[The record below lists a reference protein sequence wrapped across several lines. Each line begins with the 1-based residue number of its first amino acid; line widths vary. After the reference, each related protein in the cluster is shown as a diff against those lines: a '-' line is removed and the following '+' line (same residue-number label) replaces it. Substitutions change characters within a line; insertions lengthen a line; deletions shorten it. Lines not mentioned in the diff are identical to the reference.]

1 MSGDRPMSSDRAAAR
16 SSAAPRG
23 EDGRMSGCAG
33 RLVIT
38 ISGKSGCGNSTVS
51 RLVAERLG
59 LRLINFTLRDLARE
73 RGLSFEQL
81 WELAEYDQSVDH
93 DLDHRLVELAAEGGC
108 VVGTRLA
115 IWLLDEQDL
124 SVYLEAS
131 QQTRA
136 ARIASREAI
145 SYRAALAAT
154 GKRDRRDRR
163 RYLRLYDIDIDDAA
177 QADCVVDT
185 EDLDQHAVVGKIL
198 EALRSRNLLD

>member
-1 MSGDRPMSSDRAAAR
+1 MTGTSNDRAATCPP
-16 SSAAPRG
+16 AAPRAK
-23 EDGRMSGCAG
+23 DGRMSGTG
-33 RLVIT
+33 RTGPLVIT

-81 WELAEYDQSVDH
+81 WERAEHDQSVDH
-93 DLDHRLVELAAEGGC
+93 DLDRRLVDLAAEGGC

-115 IWLLDEQDL
+115 IWLLDDPHL

-145 SYRAALAAT
+145 SYRDALAAT
-154 GKRDRRDRR
+154 GVRDRRDRN
-163 RYLRLYDIDIDDAA
+163 RYLRLYDIDIGDAS
-177 QADCVVDT
+177 QAELVVDT
-185 EDLDQHAVVGKIL
+185 EDLDQHAVVGKIM